1 MFAELKRLS
10 KHISIYG
17 LSNIL
22 SRSLSF
28 LLLPIHTNLLDSTF
42 HYGEAV
48 ILFAYLGIVNV
59 IILHGMDTAFIRFYL
74 LKETGFTK
82 KNVFTTSFL
91 SITAVSFTLSIVVLV
106 NAGSIST
113 MLFGSSANAQIIK
126 WTAGILLLDALA
138 RLPMLVLRAEERS
151 FSFLLF
157 SAFNVV
163 ISVLMN
169 IVLVKSR
176 GVEGIFIANFIASGA
191 MFILLIPISVNRF
204 TKNLSSKIYTG
215 LAKFGLPYI
224 LPGLFVICMDLID
237 RFFLKFFYGESVVGI
252 YGAAY
257 KLAMVMALAVGAF
270 RFAWHPFFL
279 SIADKETART
289 VFSRVLSY
297 YLLASGWIY
306 LAITYFVHDIVSVPI
321 PFVGGFL
328 IAREYQEGVNLVP
341 VIMLAYLIY
350 GVYVNF
356 IVGIYIK
363 KKSKH
368 LLYITGIAASTN
380 IVLNY
385 LLIPEY
391 GMMGAAVATVCA
403 YAVMTLILFV
413 VTRKFYPVDYEYK
426 RLLHICIVAALL
438 FILQSFLPEGGS
450 LISKSALLISYPF
463 ILLISGFFTSDEIHV
478 LKSVFIK
485 RS

>member
-42 HYGEAV
+42 QYGEAV

-191 MFILLIPISVNRF
+191 MLILLSPISVNRF

-306 LAITYFVHDIVSVPI
+306 LAITFFVRDIVSVPI